1 MRNLVFPKFA
11 RIVTKDDFRHFSQ
24 ISEVM
29 PCLAVFDP
37 NVFPVKERRP

>member
-1 MRNLVFPKFA
+1 MRNHAVPKFA

-24 ISEVM
+24 ISEGV

-37 NVFPVKERRP
+37 NVFPVKERR